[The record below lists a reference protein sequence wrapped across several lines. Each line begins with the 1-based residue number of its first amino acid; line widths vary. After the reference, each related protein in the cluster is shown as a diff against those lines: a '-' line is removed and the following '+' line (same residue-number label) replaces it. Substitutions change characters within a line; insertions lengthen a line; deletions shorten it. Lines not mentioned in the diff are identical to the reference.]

1 MVDGWALVAPGDPE
15 LAADLARRAACVS
28 SDGAA
33 VHGAQVVAAMEA
45 AAFVEPDLERLL
57 DTALTFIPA
66 DSTIARLI
74 GDVRE
79 WHAAAGAAGPVGEL
93 DSP

>member
-1 MVDGWALVAPGDPE
+1 M
-15 LAADLARRAACVS
+15 ARPWWLRAIPSWPPTWRAAPHCVS

-33 VHGAQVVAAMEA
+33 VHGARVVAAMEA
-45 AAFVEPDLERLL
+45 AAVVEPDLERLL

-66 DSTIARLI
+66 DSTIARLT

-79 WHAAAGAAGPVGEL
+79 WHAAAGAARPGRRAPRN
-93 DSP
+93 P

>member
-1 MVDGWALVAPGDPE
+1 
-15 LAADLARRAACVS
+15 
-28 SDGAA
+28 
-33 VHGAQVVAAMEA
+33 MEA

-79 WHAAAGAAGPVGEL
+79 WHAAAGAARWASL
-93 DSP
+93 TAHDRHDSVKRCARAHQIIP